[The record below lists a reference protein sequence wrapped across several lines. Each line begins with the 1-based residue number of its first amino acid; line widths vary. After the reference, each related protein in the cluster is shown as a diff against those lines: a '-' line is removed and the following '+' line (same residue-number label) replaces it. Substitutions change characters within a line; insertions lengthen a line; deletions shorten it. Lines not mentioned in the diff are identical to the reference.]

1 MISIKS
7 FKKSD
12 IEARF
17 KNSNIKY
24 SAELEILK
32 KPVIFSNLKFNR
44 RLTIVIPGSP
54 IVDERTRFTMAGDG
68 FFGYNPA
75 KNNLKKIFEHIY
87 DDSDMLNRLV
97 ILSPMTIELKVFKVL
112 QKNHA
117 KILTKSDI
125 KLVKDEK
132 FLSFSKPDNDNI
144 EKVHFD
150 VIQDDAYNVILRD
163 ENIVSNTTT
172 KYHVFEKADE
182 RVEMT
187 ILYIDSPTYLK
198 EFVYDSVEY
207 FKYTIS
213 LKHKLIN
220 NISDEAFAK
229 EFYKN
234 ILLFYKKTKKKDI
247 MKPVLRALS
256 YYDTKSLR
264 LLATGNNK
272 DEIISNIVKTVEKL
286 IGGLTK

>member
-1 MISIKS
+1 MTSIKS

-17 KNSNIKY
+17 KNSNIKHT
-24 SAELEILK
+24 AELEILK
-32 KPVIFSNLKFNR
+32 NPIVFGNLKFNR

-87 DDSDMLNRLV
+87 DDSEMLNRLV
-97 ILSPMTIELKVFKVL
+97 ILSPMTIDLKVYKVL

-117 KILTKSDI
+117 KILTKKDI
-125 KLVKDEK
+125 ELVKKEK

-144 EKVHFD
+144 EKVHFV

-172 KYHVFEKADE
+172 KYHVYNKEDE
-182 RVEMT
+182 RVEIT
-187 ILYIDSPTYLK
+187 ILYVDTPTYLK

-213 LKHKLIN
+213 LKYKLIN
-220 NISDEAFAK
+220 NVSDETFAK
-229 EFYKN
+229 VFYRN

-247 MKPVLRALS
+247 MKPILRALS
-256 YYDTKSLR
+256 YYDTRSLR

-286 IGGLTK
+286 IGGLNK